1 MMLKD
6 RVAVVT
12 GAGRGIGRGIALLM
26 AKEGAKVV
34 VNDLGGAE
42 DGTGSDQSV
51 ASQVVKEITDAGGE
65 AVPNFDTVAT
75 WEGGHNIIQ
84 TALDSYGKIDIL
96 VNNAGV
102 LRDRMIFNMTEE
114 EWDGVMAV
122 HLKGTFSCTRAASV
136 YMRQQKYGRVTNFTS
151 TSGLLGNYG
160 QANYGAAKLGIVGF
174 TRNCALDMQRY
185 GVTFNAITPFA
196 WTRLIGTIPERT
208 EEDKKRLE
216 KIKRMDPGHI
226 APLVTYLSS
235 EQAGNIT
242 GQVFGVRAKE
252 IILFSLPRPVRTIHR
267 DEGWTPDTVAEV
279 IPGAMAD
286 AFFPLVTT
294 ADIFPYEPLV

>member
-12 GAGRGIGRGIALLM
+12 GAGRGIGRSLALLL

-42 DGTGSDQSV
+42 DGTGSDQAV
-51 ASQVVKEITDAGGE
+51 ATQVVKEITDAGGE
-65 AVPNFDTVAT
+65 AVDNFDTVAT

-84 TALDSYGKIDIL
+84 KAIDNFGKIDIL

-114 EWDGVMAV
+114 EWDGVMEV
-122 HLKGTFSCTRAASV
+122 HMKGTFTCTRAASN
-136 YMRQQKYGRVTNFTS
+136 YMKQQKYGRVINFSS
-151 TSGLLGNYG
+151 TSGILGNYG
-160 QANYGAAKLGIVGF
+160 QSNYGAAKLGVVGF

-185 GVTFNAITPFA
+185 GVTFNAIAPFA

-208 EEDKKRLE
+208 EEDKQRLE

-226 APLVTYLSS
+226 APLVTYLVS
-235 EQAGNIT
+235 EGAGEIS

-267 DEGWTPDTVAEV
+267 AEGWDPQSIADV

-286 AFFPLVTT
+286 SFSPLVTT

>member
-12 GAGRGIGRGIALLM
+12 GSGRGIGRGMALLM

-42 DGTGSDQSV
+42 DGTGSDQAV
-51 ASQVVKEITDAGGE
+51 ASQVAKEITDAGGT
-65 AVPNFDTVAT
+65 AVANFDSVAT
-75 WEGGHNIIQ
+75 WDGGHNIIQ
-84 TALDSYGKIDIL
+84 TAIDNFGKIDIL

-122 HLKGTFSCTRAASV
+122 HLKGAFNCTRAASN
-136 YMRQQKYGRVTNFTS
+136 YMKQQKYGRVINFSS

-160 QANYGAAKLGIVGF
+160 QSNYGAAKLGLVGF

-185 GVTFNAITPFA
+185 GVTFNAIAPFA
-196 WTRLIGTIPERT
+196 WTRLIGPIPASTTSLNGSGAAVRNGAIASFIVSMTPEAEAAFSPTHGSDAGCEARGNT
-208 EEDKKRLE
+208 RDKW
-216 KIKRMDPGHI
+216 PG
-226 APLVTYLSS
+226 SS
-235 EQAGNIT
+235 
-242 GQVFGVRAKE
+242 R
-252 IILFSLPRPVRTIHR
+252 
-267 DEGWTPDTVAEV
+267 
-279 IPGAMAD
+279 
-286 AFFPLVTT
+286 
-294 ADIFPYEPLV
+294 

>member
-42 DGTGSDQSV
+42 DGTGADQSV
-51 ASQVVKEITDAGGE
+51 ASKVVKEITDAGGA
-65 AVPNFDTVAT
+65 AVVNGDSVAS

-84 TALDSYGKIDIL
+84 AAIDNFGKIDIL

-122 HLKGTFSCTRAASV
+122 HLKGAFTCTRAASV
-136 YMRQQKYGRVTNFTS
+136 YMKQQKYGRVINFTS

-160 QANYGAAKLGIVGF
+160 QSNYGAAKLGVVGF

-185 GVTFNAITPFA
+185 GVTFNAIAPFA

-208 EEDKKRLE
+208 EQDKKRLE

-226 APLVTYLSS
+226 APMVTFLAS

-267 DEGWTPDTVAEV
+267 DEGWTPQTVAEV

-286 AFFPLVTT
+286 SFFPLTTT
-294 ADIFPYEPLV
+294 AQIFPYEPLV